1 MCRFFYKQF
10 SYLNVTGSLNRHIFN
25 LISGKRNML
34 FSSTSLLQCDMQG
47 QLSNGLAIAVKR
59 LSKNSGQGISEF
71 KNEAVLIAKLQHK
84 NLVRLVGCCVED
96 EETMLLYEFMSN
108 KSLDY
113 FIFGIKLL
121 TGNISFMYKV
131 FQSSY

>member
-1 MCRFFYKQF
+1 
-10 SYLNVTGSLNRHIFN
+10 
-25 LISGKRNML
+25 
-34 FSSTSLLQCDMQG
+34 MQG

>member
-1 MCRFFYKQF
+1 MSK
-10 SYLNVTGSLNRHIFN
+10 YLARSLSF
-25 LISGKRNML
+25 L
-34 FSSTSLLQCDMQG
+34 STSLLQCDMQG

-84 NLVRLVGCCVED
+84 NLVRLVGCCM
-96 EETMLLYEFMSN
+96 EEEKMLLYEYMSN

-113 FIFGIKLL
+113 FIFGIKL
-121 TGNISFMYKV
+121 SYKIHFLYV
-131 FQSSY
+131 CSV